1 MKKSDIEAVV
11 RGVLDAVKET
21 IQATKQDIGAR
32 FEALEQRAPVPGPK
46 GDAGQNG
53 RDAEPLDTAAIV
65 AEVVKQIPTPKDGAP
80 GKDGAKGDAGPAGD
94 LGPKGEPGADGKSV
108 TIEELIPALM
118 PILKSMQA
126 EWALDFE
133 RRAQAVFQKAIDAI
147 PIPKDGKD
155 GVDGLGWDDLV
166 VEYDDKRTFGI
177 KLIRGDVEKST
188 GLIKMPIVLDAGFWR
203 EGMKL
208 EKGDGVTHG
217 GSYWIAQEDTDT
229 KPELGN
235 AAYRLCVKRGR
246 DGKDMAR

>member
-53 RDAEPLDTAAIV
+53 RDAEPVDTAAIV

-94 LGPKGEPGADGKSV
+94 LGPKGDPGAPGVDGKSITV
-108 TIEELIPALM
+108 EELIPALI
-118 PILKSMQA
+118 PVLKSMQA

-133 RRAQAVFQKAIDAI
+133 RRAQALFQKAVDAI
-147 PIPKDGKD
+147 PILKDGRD

-166 VEYDDKRTFGI
+166 VEYDDRRSIGI
-177 KLIRGDVEKST
+177 KLVRGEVEKVAAD
-188 GLIKMPIVLDAGFWR
+188 IRMPIVLDAGFWR

-229 KPELGN
+229 KPDLN
-235 AAYRLCVKRGR
+235 NPAFRLAVKKGR
-246 DGKDMAR
+246 DGKS